1 MRICLLTNQD
11 LDDPTIR
18 EHDWPC
24 DPRPFLP
31 EEEWHLAILGE
42 KHEAAEQ
49 VEVLIAKGF
58 DLFFNLCDG
67 AEDQLDLPGIE
78 VVQTLEKHGVPFT
91 GATSACYEPTRQEMK
106 IACTKNGISTP
117 NFVFAKTR
125 YDIVMAKKNL
135 RFPMFVKHYNSYASV
150 DLTPKS
156 KVNSYK
162 ELVHQAEKMIRR
174 HGAALIE
181 EYIDG
186 IECTVLVAENPDDQE
201 SPKVYPP
208 VQYEFPEGES
218 FKHSDLK
225 WVAFEGMKTFPV
237 PDKSLAKRLEDECA
251 RFFIAINQK
260 SFGRCDVRV
269 DKDSTPYILEINS
282 NCGVYFDPEAY
293 GSADFCIA
301 LDPDGHAGFTRQLV
315 ASAFARHR
323 KTIEAASQANTK

>member
-1 MRICLLTNQD
+1 MRICLLTNQN

-31 EEEWHLAILGE
+31 DDKWHLAVLGS
-42 KHEAAEQ
+42 KHEAASQ
-49 VEVLIAKGF
+49 VEALIEQEF

-67 AEDQLDLPGIE
+67 AEDQLDTPGIE
-78 VVQTLEKHGVPFT
+78 VIHMLEKHGVPFT
-91 GATSACYEPTRQEMK
+91 GATSACYEPTREEMK

-125 YDIVMAKKNL
+125 YDIVMAKQKL
-135 RFPMFVKHYNSYASV
+135 SFPMFVKHYNSYASV

-156 KVNSYK
+156 KVNCYK

-181 EYIDG
+181 EYIEG
-186 IECTVLVAENPDDQE
+186 TEYTVLIAEIPDEPDN
-201 SPKVYPP
+201 PKVYPP
-208 VQYEFPEGES
+208 VQYEFPKGET

-225 WVAFEGMKTFPV
+225 WETYGDMKTFPV
-237 PDKSLAKRLEDECA
+237 QDKVLAKRLSDECS
-251 RFFIAINQK
+251 RFFVAMKQT
-260 SFGRCDVRV
+260 SFGRCDIRV
-269 DKDSTPYILEINS
+269 DHTGTPFILEINS
-282 NCGVYFDPEAY
+282 NCGVYFEPKAY

-301 LDPDGHAGFTRQLV
+301 LDPEGHVGFTKQLI
-315 ASAFARHR
+315 AAAFARV
-323 KTIEAASQANTK
+323 SN

>member
-31 EEEWHLAILGE
+31 DDEWHLAVLGE
-42 KHEAAEQ
+42 KHESVAQ
-49 VEVLIAKGF
+49 VEALIEEGF
-58 DLFFNLCDG
+58 DLYFNLCDG
-67 AEDQLDLPGIE
+67 AESQLDLPGIE
-78 VVQTLEKHGVPFT
+78 VVETLEKHGVPFT
-91 GATSACYEPTRQEMK
+91 GATSGCYEPTREEMK
-106 IACTKNGISTP
+106 IACTKNSISTP
-117 NFVFAKTR
+117 DFVFAKTR
-125 YDIVMAKKNL
+125 YDIVMAKKKL

-186 IECTVLVAENPDDQE
+186 IECTVLVAENAEDQNN
-201 SPKVYPP
+201 PKVYPP

-225 WVAFEGMKTFPV
+225 WVTFEDLKTFPV
-237 PDKSLAKRLEDECA
+237 PDKALADRLREECA
-251 RFFIAINQK
+251 RFFVAINQQ

-269 DKDSTPYILEINS
+269 DKDGTPYILEINS
-282 NCGVYFDPEAY
+282 NCGVYFEREAY

-301 LDPDGHAGFTRQLV
+301 LDPEEHIGFTKQLI
-315 ASAFARHR
+315 AAAFARDS
-323 KTIEAASQANTK
+323 I